1 MSSKLTITP
10 VTPAIG
16 AEISG
21 IDLNLPI
28 SQTDADTIYS
38 ALIEHQVIYFRD
50 QNITPASHIAF
61 AESFGNLDAP
71 HPVYDHVDGYEQ
83 IVKLANDASNPPDT
97 DGWHTDLT
105 FKPNPPFASILVAR
119 EVPISGGDTLWSSMY
134 AAYNSLP
141 DEMKMLA
148 SSLRAV
154 HDMGDFRNNFTVNE
168 KNGDA
173 LNTAMQKFGCAL
185 HDVVKTH
192 PVSGKKYL
200 YVNEGFT
207 THIIGKTSR
216 ESRRI
221 INFLLDHISRPE
233 YQVRFR
239 WREGDIAMWD
249 NRCTQHY
256 EVADYLPDYRCM
268 NRITVVD
275 DRRAT

>member
-1 MSSKLTITP
+1 MPSTITITP
-10 VTPAIG
+10 VTPVIG

-21 IDLNLPI
+21 IDLNQPL
-28 SQTDADTIYS
+28 SQTDADKIYS
-38 ALIEHQVIYFRD
+38 ALIEHQVIFFRH
-50 QNITPASHIAF
+50 QNITPANHVAF
-61 AESFGNLDAP
+61 AESFGKLDAP

-83 IVKLANDASNPPDT
+83 IVKLANDAGNPPDT

-105 FKPNPPFASILVAR
+105 FKANPPFASILVAR
-119 EVPISGGDTLWSSMY
+119 EVPTAGGDTLWSSMY

-141 DEMKMLA
+141 AELKTLTA
-148 SSLRAV
+148 SLRAV
-154 HDMGDFRNNFTVNE
+154 HDMGDFRNNFTVN
-168 KNGDA
+168 KNDA
-173 LNTAMQKFGCAL
+173 EPLNTAMQKFGCAL

-192 PVSGKKYL
+192 PVSGQKYL

-233 YQVRFR
+233 YQVRFQ
-239 WREGDIAMWD
+239 WSPGDIAMWD

-256 EVADYLPDYRCM
+256 AVADYLPAYRCM
-268 NRITVVD
+268 NRITVTD
-275 DRRAT
+275 DQRAG